1 MGRAL
6 EGGGRRAAVPPADHK
21 PPAPISLVR
30 RDNREGR
37 ERGHKSG
44 EGRHERG
51 GAIDKAQEAYMS
63 CVPITAE

>member
-21 PPAPISLVR
+21 PPAPALLVR

-37 ERGHKSG
+37 ERGHKSC
-44 EGRHERG
+44 ERRHERG
-51 GAIDKAQEAYMS
+51 GAIDETEEAYMS
-63 CVPITAE
+63 CVPVTAE